1 MRVHSELS
9 QMFPSLDNDLS
20 SVGVFDQF
28 FNSGDIERSFN
39 KNSVK
44 SGNATPISADCSD
57 WEFNTCDATK
67 GSSTTSCNF
76 VRKTVSRLLNL
87 F

>member
-1 MRVHSELS
+1 
-9 QMFPSLDNDLS
+9 MFPSLDNDLS

-76 VRKTVSRLLNL
+76 VRKTR
-87 F
+87 FETH